1 MTLEE
6 STLIDISLNSNSYDN
21 NSITDL
27 YKEKKDN
34 NKCSKCLNKY
44 FCCIGISLITGI
56 TFFILFLTDTLK
68 KI

>member
-6 STLIDISLNSNSYDN
+6 RTLIDISLNSNSYDT
-21 NSITDL
+21 NSVTDL
-27 YKEKKDN
+27 YKEKKDD
-34 NKCSKCLNKY
+34 KRCKCLNKY
-44 FCCIGISLITGI
+44 FCCIGISLITSI

>member
-6 STLIDISLNSNSYDN
+6 STLIDISLNSNSYDT

-34 NKCSKCLNKY
+34 NICKCLNKY
-44 FCCIGISLITGI
+44 FCCIGVSLITGI
-56 TFFILFLTDTLK
+56 TFFILFLTDILK